1 MTRESPQKKRALRAR
16 LVEFLEA
23 WRTFLAQLRRVI
35 PLAANPTRGLSACRL
50 AHLRQKR
57 VQRRVGFVVEIR
69 GPSIERR
76 EAVVMVRIDEPG
88 QHRAAI
94 QRDHGCRTTQRAPY
108 LGGRSQGDDPS
119 IAHSNRLRTRARR
132 VHRDDF
138 SLQDERA
145 RLCAGHAQDSKA
157 TSHGPLRTG

>member
-1 MTRESPQKKRALRAR
+1 PSAAVAHDRATLRVRCPRGPPHRSEGGRVQARLVTRESPQKKRALRAR

-69 GPSIERR
+69 GPSIER
-76 EAVVMVRIDEPG
+76 
-88 QHRAAI
+88 
-94 QRDHGCRTTQRAPY
+94 
-108 LGGRSQGDDPS
+108 
-119 IAHSNRLRTRARR
+119 
-132 VHRDDF
+132 
-138 SLQDERA
+138 
-145 RLCAGHAQDSKA
+145 
-157 TSHGPLRTG
+157 